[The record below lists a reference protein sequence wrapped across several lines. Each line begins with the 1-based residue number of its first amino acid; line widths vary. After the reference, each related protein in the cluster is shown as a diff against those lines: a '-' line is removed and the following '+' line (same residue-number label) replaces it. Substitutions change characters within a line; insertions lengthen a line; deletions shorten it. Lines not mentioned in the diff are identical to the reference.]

1 MRVALLGTGNM
12 GKALIAGIAAM
23 GSDVTTLA
31 FDVIEGAREGLPGC
45 VCVVEPSL
53 WFTAENNPDVIIL
66 AVKPASVAAACAS
79 LSSLRKNSSLPS
91 PLWVSIAAGID
102 IATIA
107 ECLPLH
113 SRICRVMP
121 NTPAMVG
128 EGMSAF
134 TCNEH
139 CSDDDK
145 LLVERILLTCG
156 KAVAVPEKLLHAV
169 TGLSGSGPAFV
180 YLFIEALIEGGITAG
195 LPLDIARTCAAQT
208 VLGAAKMVQQTGEHP
223 AVLKNRVMSQGEQLL
238 LVCLLWKNRLSAMP
252 LYRLWGRLQ
261 NGQSCWLL
269 SR

>member
-12 GKALIAGIAAM
+12 GKALVAGLSAM

-31 FDVIEGAREGLPGC
+31 FDVIEGAREGLPES
-45 VCVVEPSL
+45 VRVVEPAA
-53 WFTAENNPDVIIL
+53 WFSAENNPDVIIL
-66 AVKPASVAAACAS
+66 AVKPAAVAAASAS
-79 LSSLRKNSSLPS
+79 LSSLQQGSSLPS
-91 PLWVSIAAGID
+91 PLWVSIAAGIG

-107 ECLPLH
+107 ESLPPH

-134 TCNEH
+134 ACNEH
-139 CSDDDK
+139 CSDDDT
-145 LLVERILLTCG
+145 LLVERILVTCG
-156 KAVAVPEKLLHAV
+156 KAIAVPEKLLHAV

-195 LPLDIARTCAAQT
+195 LPLDIARTCAVQT

-223 AVLKNRVMSQGEQLL
+223 GVLKNRVMSPGGTTVAGLFALEKKAFSHAVIQAVGVAAKRSEQL
-238 LVCLLWKNRLSAMP
+238 A
-252 LYRLWGRLQ
+252 G
-261 NGQSCWLL
+261 
-269 SR
+269 